1 MRRVQLKITFESV
14 FIKKLQKEIQDG
26 FERNVSKHSSAE
38 RPGLEASG
46 ISPDCSCR
54 GAQGLEATPAPAR
67 RTQWL
72 SVKSERPHTGAL
84 IPGSSPTTSSL
95 RQISFQS
102 FCTPV
107 SLGRA
112 RTDSPAQ
119 GKDGGKAGSLD

>member
-1 MRRVQLKITFESV
+1 MDLREMFRSVQ
-14 FIKKLQKEIQDG
+14 G
-26 FERNVSKHSSAE
+26 RE

-46 ISPDCSCR
+46 ISPDCSCC
-54 GAQGLEATPAPAR
+54 GAQGLEATPAPAG

-84 IPGSSPTTSSL
+84 IPGSSPTTLSL
-95 RQISFQS
+95 RQLSCQS
-102 FCTPV
+102 LCTPV